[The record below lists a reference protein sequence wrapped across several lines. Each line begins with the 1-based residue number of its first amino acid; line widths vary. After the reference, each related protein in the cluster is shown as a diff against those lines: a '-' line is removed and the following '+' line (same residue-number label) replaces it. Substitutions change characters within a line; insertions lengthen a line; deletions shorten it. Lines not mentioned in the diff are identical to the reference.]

1 MRKLFLLPVLFLLML
16 TSCKEDEGDP
26 APSNTVSEQIKGTWI
41 TTNQSYKYYDA
52 SGQEVHEE
60 RDDTTTVFSFDGS
73 RVTSTDDTGGGMSG
87 TYTITQA
94 DGKSFI
100 NLTEDNQTRQME
112 ILSIGS
118 SAMIWTS
125 EEDNAQYFDNGLK
138 SADHAVVTV
147 SFSKQ

>member
-1 MRKLFLLPVLFLLML
+1 MRKLLLLPVLFFLIL
-16 TSCKEDEGDP
+16 TSCKEDDGDP
-26 APSNTVSEQIKGTWI
+26 APSNTVNDQIKGTWV

-52 SGQEVHEE
+52 SGQEVYEE
-60 RDDTTTVFSFDGS
+60 RDDTNTVFSFDGS
-73 RVTSTDDTGGGMSG
+73 KVTSTYDTGGGMSG
-87 TYTITQA
+87 TYTITQN

-100 NLTEDNQTRQME
+100 NLTEDSQTKQME

-138 SADHAVVTV
+138 TADHAVITID
-147 SFSKQ
+147 FKK